1 MTDETVFRTAAGHP
15 SDELAAMSESELAAE
30 LARVED
36 RLRQEAAVTG
46 YRPSPGQMHRRAE
59 LQRRE
64 HQVAAELRR
73 RQASDHPAPSH
84 PGSDTAS
91 AEVDEAD
98 RLEQAQALPDDDEEL
113 YPHTT

>member
-1 MTDETVFRTAAGHP
+1 MTDESVIRTAAGHP
-15 SDELAAMSESELAAE
+15 SDELERMSESELAAE

-36 RLRQEAAVTG
+36 RLRQEASVTG

-84 PGSDTAS
+84 PAPDTVAG
-91 AEVDEAD
+91 EVDEAD
-98 RLEQAQALPDDDEEL
+98 LLEQAQALPDDDEEL